1 MIRAA
6 LLLLFLQAPP
16 QPTADLGRLAES
28 ARRAF
33 QQREFNALFDA
44 REPVRLELPNQ
55 PASVS
60 VAGRVAAAA
69 LSGLV
74 RRTEDVSIDG
84 VGAAVVA
91 EGHGY
96 VELRRVFRAV
106 GTQEPH
112 TQRILVSA
120 RLAEGRWR
128 VTEIWV
134 SPADAPTP

>member
-74 RRTEDVSIDG
+74 RRTE
-84 VGAAVVA
+84 
-91 EGHGY
+91 
-96 VELRRVFRAV
+96 
-106 GTQEPH
+106 
-112 TQRILVSA
+112 
-120 RLAEGRWR
+120 
-128 VTEIWV
+128 
-134 SPADAPTP
+134 